1 MAMRYDSRTCTVF
14 QNWEWV
20 QTGTTPITTTTTRK
34 SVTTSQRWKYYLS
47 FDTWAKDGSLSYEGT
62 NFEETV
68 APPYPG
74 GAGADGAII
83 YTSGSGMADVTTQSG
98 GEPINGWGA
107 SGESTHNASPS
118 ISYDDGEYAGTLYRD
133 NVSGSPSAPSY
144 NGSYVGQ
151 TDTTSTSGTA
161 YYSGDVSLKDS
172 GGGGS
177 RPSNWTWS
185 SLVSGSS
192 TYELGGV
199 IRADVVSAD
208 DWINFCLRINEF
220 RRYKLGAGKDYTFTT
235 AISKTSL
242 TSSHYEEARLAIS
255 DMTTVPAS
263 VSTGEKGVNSK
274 ILALSNA
281 LNSIT

>member
-1 MAMRYDSRTCTVF
+1 MAMRYESRTCTVTSY
-14 QNWEWV
+14 WEWV
-20 QTGTTPITTTTTRK
+20 QTGTTPITSSTTRK
-34 SVTTSQRWKYYLS
+34 SVSTSQRWKYYALY
-47 FDTWAKDGSLSYEGT
+47 DTWAKDGALQYEGT

-74 GAGADGAII
+74 GAGTDGAII

-98 GEPINGWGA
+98 GDPIYDWG
-107 SGESTHNASPS
+107 STRTSNNADSS
-118 ISYDDGEYAGTLYRD
+118 ISYDDGTYAGTLYLD
-133 NVSGSPSAPSY
+133 SVSGSPSAPSY

-151 TDTTSTSGTA
+151 TDSTSTSGTA
-161 YYSGDVSLKDS
+161 NYSGDVPLKDS

-185 SLVSGSS
+185 SLVSASS

-199 IRADVVSAD
+199 LRADVVSATE
-208 DWINFCLRINEF
+208 WNSFCARINEF
-220 RRYKLGAGKDYTFTT
+220 RAFKNLGNYNFSTVV
-235 AISKTSL
+235 SKTSL
-242 TSSHYEEARLAIS
+242 SDTIYEEARLAIS
-255 DMTTVPAS
+255 SMTTVPAS